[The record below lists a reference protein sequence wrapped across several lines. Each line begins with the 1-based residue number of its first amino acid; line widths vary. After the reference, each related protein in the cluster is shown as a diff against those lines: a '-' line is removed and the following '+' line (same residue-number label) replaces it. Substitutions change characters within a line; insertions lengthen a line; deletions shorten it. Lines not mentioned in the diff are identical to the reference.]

1 MSDDKIRYDE
11 LTQEALRG
19 VIRRVLEDVAKDGLP
34 GDHHFFIA
42 IDTQAEGVS
51 LSSRLREQYPEE
63 MTVVLQYQ
71 FWDLEVG
78 EEGFEVKLSFNTL
91 PEHLVVPYASI
102 KAFYDPSARFGLQF
116 GAPGAANDQ
125 TRDAG
130 AVPAIVKSQEE
141 SGLAPDPALEQ
152 AIEQVIEAAEN
163 GGAAAS
169 EPSDPADPDG
179 DEQVAEIVELDA
191 FRKK

>member
-19 VIRRVLEDVAKDGLP
+19 VIRKVLEDIAKDGLP
-34 GDHHFFIA
+34 GEHHFFIA
-42 IDTQAEGVS
+42 IDTRAEGVR
-51 LSSRLREQYPEE
+51 LSSRLQEQYPEE

-91 PEHLVVPYASI
+91 PEHLVIPYAAI

-125 TRDAG
+125 TRDG
-130 AVPAIVKSQEE
+130 GTVPAIVKSQEE

-163 GGAAAS
+163 GGATAT
-169 EPSDPADPDG
+169 EPADPAG

>member
-19 VIRRVLEDVAKDGLP
+19 VIRKVLEEVAKDGLP

-42 IDTQAEGVS
+42 IDTQAEGVT

-71 FWDLEVG
+71 FWDMEVG
-78 EEGFEVKLSFNTL
+78 EDGFEVKLSFNTL
-91 PEHLVVPYASI
+91 PEHLVIPYAAI

-125 TRDAG
+125 TREAG

-163 GGAAAS
+163 GGVAVP
-169 EPSDPADPDG
+169 EPSDPADDN
-179 DEQVAEIVELDA
+179 QVAEIVELDA

>member
-19 VIRRVLEDVAKDGLP
+19 VVRRVLVDVAKNGLP

-42 IDTQAEGVS
+42 IDTRAKGVS
-51 LSSRLREQYPEE
+51 LSNRLREQYPEE

-78 EEGFEVKLSFNTL
+78 ELGFEVKLSFNTL
-91 PEHLVVPYASI
+91 PEHLVVPYSAI
-102 KAFYDPSARFGLQF
+102 KAFYDPSAKFGLQF

-130 AVPAIVKSQEE
+130 GVPAIVKAQDD

-152 AIEQVIEAAEN
+152 AIEQVIEAAEG
-163 GGAAAS
+163 GGASAS
-169 EPSDPADPDG
+169 QPEEDPG
-179 DEQVAEIVELDA
+179 EEQLAEVVELDA

>member
-19 VIRRVLEDVAKDGLP
+19 VIRKVLEDIAKDGLP

-78 EEGFEVKLSFNTL
+78 EGGFEVKLSFNTL
-91 PEHLVVPYASI
+91 PEHLVIPYASI

-125 TRDAG
+125 IREAG
-130 AVPAIVKSQEE
+130 AVPAIVNSQEE

-152 AIEQVIEAAEN
+152 AIEQVIEAAES
-163 GGAAAS
+163 GGATAS
-169 EPSDPADPDG
+169 EPSDPAG

>member
-19 VIRRVLEDVAKDGLP
+19 VIRKVLEDVAKDGLP

-78 EEGFEVKLSFNTL
+78 ESGFEVKLQEKDNSSPSTSEL
-91 PEHLVVPYASI
+91 PE
-102 KAFYDPSARFGLQF
+102 PSSAMVSFKY
-116 GAPGAANDQ
+116 
-125 TRDAG
+125 
-130 AVPAIVKSQEE
+130 PA
-141 SGLAPDPALEQ
+141 
-152 AIEQVIEAAEN
+152 
-163 GGAAAS
+163 
-169 EPSDPADPDG
+169 
-179 DEQVAEIVELDA
+179 
-191 FRKK
+191 

>member
-19 VIRRVLEDVAKDGLP
+19 VIRKVLEDIAKDGLP

-91 PEHLVVPYASI
+91 PEHLAIPYAAI

-130 AVPAIVKSQEE
+130 AVPAIVKSQEK

-163 GGAAAS
+163 GGATAS
-169 EPSDPADPDG
+169 EPTDPAG

>member
-19 VIRRVLEDVAKDGLP
+19 VIRKVLEEVAKDGLP

-71 FWDLEVG
+71 FWDMEVG
-78 EEGFEVKLSFNTL
+78 EDGFEVKLSFNAL
-91 PEHLVVPYASI
+91 PEHLVIPYAAI

-125 TRDAG
+125 TQQAG

-163 GGAAAS
+163 GGAAS
-169 EPSDPADPDG
+169 PDLSDPAT

>member
-19 VIRRVLEDVAKDGLP
+19 VIRKVLEEVAKDGLP

-42 IDTQAEGVS
+42 IDTQAEGVT

-71 FWDLEVG
+71 FWDMEVG
-78 EEGFEVKLSFNTL
+78 EDGFEVKLSFNTL
-91 PEHLVVPYASI
+91 PEHLVIPYAAI

-125 TRDAG
+125 TREAG

-163 GGAAAS
+163 GGAAVP
-169 EPSDPADPDG
+169 EPSDPADDQ
-179 DEQVAEIVELDA
+179 QVAEIVELDA